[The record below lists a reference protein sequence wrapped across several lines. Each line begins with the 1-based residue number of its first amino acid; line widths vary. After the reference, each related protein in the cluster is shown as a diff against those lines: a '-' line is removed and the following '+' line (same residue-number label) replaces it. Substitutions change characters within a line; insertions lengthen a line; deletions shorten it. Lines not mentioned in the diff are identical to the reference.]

1 MTKAQNT
8 GREGES
14 AVAAFDMDVDE
25 TVTPKQYFLDSEILY
40 EDAEGHDYI
49 SDSVKVNTQV
59 LPAEKNMLPG
69 FELGAGVAF
78 VTLAA
83 CFIVLRKKQD

>member
-1 MTKAQNT
+1 MAKAQNT

-25 TVTPKQYFLDSEILY
+25 TATPKQYFLDSEILC

-49 SDSVKVNTQV
+49 SDSVKVNTRSCQ
-59 LPAEKNMLPG
+59 LKKNMLPG
-69 FELGAGVAF
+69 FELGTGVA
-78 VTLAA
+78 LPPLLPALL
-83 CFIVLRKKQD
+83 C